1 MGFLPGLLGLA
12 ALAVL
17 LAGAGAR
24 GEGFW
29 TAYAHALLFLYAYFL
44 LGLYWVGIA
53 FYADAERFGAL
64 AVPGVL
70 ALAAILTF
78 LQALPLGLMG
88 LRRWQS
94 PFAAGLA
101 FAVLWLMGEALRG
114 FLTQFPWNPIVL
126 VWALSDATMQPIAWI
141 GGRGLGLLTLAG
153 AALLGLFWRTGAPR
167 PAAAS
172 LLLLLVP
179 AGLGLL
185 RLQGT
190 DPGTDPA
197 VPLRIVQ
204 AKVAQAAKWDPEKR
218 RAWLK
223 LHMDLTAGPP
233 AFPWR
238 LAVWPESSIPYRLD
252 PDPEGRRFITGV
264 LPKNGYLVAG
274 ADHYDPGR
282 TPPVLHNSVYALDP
296 KGDILAR
303 YDKVNLVPFGEF
315 LPFRRIFGAIG
326 LEALAVGSI
335 DFQPGA
341 GRTTVT
347 LPGIPP
353 FSPLVCYEA
362 AFEGRAT
369 DGTGR
374 ARWLLNVTNDAWFG
388 ESTGP
393 YQHLAM
399 ARMRAV
405 ETGLPL
411 VRAANSGVSVVTD
424 AYGRIKARL
433 GLGERGVLDVLLP
446 RPLPPPPASRW
457 PYLPWLLVALA
468 GLVAAVVEARRHAG
482 RS

>member
-1 MGFLPGLLGLA
+1 MGIFPGLLGLA
-12 ALAVL
+12 VLAWL
-17 LAGAGAR
+17 LAGAGTR

-29 TAYAHALLFLYAYFL
+29 TAYRQALLFLYAYFL

-64 AVPGVL
+64 AIPGVL
-70 ALAAILTF
+70 ALAAILAV

-88 LRRWQS
+88 CHRWRS
-94 PFAAGLA
+94 PLAAGLA
-101 FAVLWLMGEALRG
+101 FAVFWLAGEALRG

-126 VWALSDATMQPIAWI
+126 VWALSDATMQPVAWI
-141 GGRGLGLLTLAG
+141 GGRGLGLLTLA
-153 AALLGLFWRTGAPR
+153 ALALLSLFWQAGSRTR
-167 PAAAS
+167 AAVS
-172 LLLLLVP
+172 LLLILVP

-190 DPGTDPA
+190 DPGSDPA

-204 AKVAQAAKWDPEKR
+204 ANVAQADKWDQDKR
-218 RAWLK
+218 RAWLR
-223 LHMDLTAGPP
+223 LHIDLATGPP
-233 AFPWR
+233 AFPWK
-238 LAVWPESSIPYRLD
+238 LAIWPESAIPYRLD
-252 PDPEGRRFITGV
+252 PDPEGRRFIAGI
-264 LPKNGYLVAG
+264 LPQNGYLVAG
-274 ADHYDPGR
+274 ADHYDAGA
-282 TPPVLHNSVYALDP
+282 TPPVLHNSVYVLDP
-296 KGDILAR
+296 SGAIRGR

-335 DFQPGA
+335 DFQPGI
-341 GRTTVT
+341 GRTTVS
-347 LPGIPP
+347 LPGVPP

-369 DGTGR
+369 DGSGR
-374 ARWLLNVTNDAWFG
+374 AQWLLNVTNDAWFG

-433 GLGERGVLDVLLP
+433 DLGKRGIIDADLP
-446 RPLPPPPASRW
+446 RPLPMPPASRW
-457 PYLPWLLVALA
+457 PYLPWLIVLLA
-468 GLVAAVVEARRHAG
+468 GCLGAAIEASHNAK